1 MLRFVMM
8 SSQIPTLARGGGGV
22 GVSIDKCISTAKSG
36 KSRIQNPFLDSPK
49 GTHPKSD
56 WHQSSPCDI
65 DALLNR
71 VVMRIT
77 DMITQDEFA

>member
-1 MLRFVMM
+1 MVFRPLR
-8 SSQIPTLARGGGGV
+8 T
-22 GVSIDKCISTAKSG
+22 
-36 KSRIQNPFLDSPK
+36 
-49 GTHPKSD
+49 KSD

-65 DALLNR
+65 DAFLNR